1 MSKTALALFGIIALL
16 GAVAYLS
23 TTSQNAHILQEAR
36 EDDIFVVAGNILLS
50 LSYK

>member
-1 MSKTALALFGIIALL
+1 MSKTALALLGIMALV

-23 TTSQNAHILQEAR
+23 AASQNAHMLQEAR
-36 EDDIFVVAGNILLS
+36 DDGIFVVAGNIFLP